1 MKPAFRSRRAQA
13 DIEAAPAYYDQEAP
27 HMVEKFVDALENA
40 VARIERSPAI
50 GSPRY
55 AHELNLPGLRYWM
68 LRRFPY
74 ALYYFEHAEHLSV
87 VRAVHLRRDI
97 PVTLQFGE

>member
-13 DIEAAPAYYDQEAP
+13 DIEAALAYYDHEAP
-27 HMVEKFVDALENA
+27 HMVGKLIDALENA
-40 VARIERSPAI
+40 VARIERAPAI

-74 ALYYFEHAEHLSV
+74 ALYYFEHAEHLAV
-87 VRAVHLRRDI
+87 VRVVHLHRDI
-97 PVTLQFGE
+97 PATLQFGD